1 LKAGVA
7 SVANTSGAFGKNSAV
22 TLANTAGVVL
32 DITGYNTQ
40 IGSLTGG
47 GATGGNVTLG
57 AATLTTGGD
66 NTSPAAYAGVISG
79 TGALAKI
86 GTGTQILSGTNTYTG
101 TTTIN
106 AGTLILNGNNT
117 GTGAVAVVSGATLG
131 GNGRIGGATTV
142 NGNLQP
148 GSDGPGVLT
157 FSSSLTLSSTANL
170 TMEINGPGARGTA
183 YDGID
188 VTGALT
194 YGGNLTMAIGS
205 PFADGNY
212 TFTLFGSSSSNSG
225 SFASVSLSGAYSGS
239 LTESGG
245 VWSLASEGNTWTF
258 TQSTG
263 VLAVSA
269 VPEPST
275 YALLLFG
282 LASVIFARRRL
293 RGRRAVASITPPHGA
308 AFSRASLHS

>member
-1 LKAGVA
+1 VLK
-7 SVANTSGAFGKNSAV
+7 
-22 TLANTAGVVL
+22 LAN
-32 DITGYNTQ
+32 
-40 IGSLTGG
+40 SLTL
-47 GATGGNVTLG
+47 TST
-57 AATLTTGGD
+57 AATLM
-66 NTSPAAYAGVISG
+66 N
-79 TGALAKI
+79 
-86 GTGTQILSGTNTYTG
+86 
-101 TTTIN
+101 
-106 AGTLILNGNNT
+106 LNGSVR
-117 GTGAVAVVSGATLG
+117 GSG
-131 GNGRIGGATTV
+131 
-142 NGNLQP
+142 
-148 GSDGPGVLT
+148 
-157 FSSSLTLSSTANL
+157 
-170 TMEINGPGARGTA
+170 

-239 LTESGG
+239 LTESSG
-245 VWSLASEGNTWTF
+245 VWSLASGGNTWTF
-258 TQSTG
+258 TQSNG
-263 VLAVSA
+263 QLAITTA

-293 RGRRAVASITPPHGA
+293 RGRRAVASITHPHGA